1 MGIVHEERFIGMQH
15 RIRRLMI
22 VMLVW
27 GGISTWA
34 QGTPPSDD
42 APTTAE
48 TSLLAELDLAEG
60 VSVTQIARG
69 FQNPRGVAILED
81 GRLMVVEAGI
91 GDDEPGNAIG
101 TGSVSRLTDVNGDG
115 DFDDQGEREALV
127 TSAPSYNSLQVFRT
141 GHDEPFGLSD
151 IFVLDD
157 GRIFYN
163 QDDPFAEPAN
173 PGEEG
178 FYGDVGVFQIIEGL
192 PEQSVKFLERSATLN
207 GLVYDPLRRR
217 FYVVESGYN
226 RMIDVTMDGEA
237 RVVIEFDDLPNG
249 QQLVP
254 SGIAFD
260 PTTGDI
266 LIAGLSGYIKAYYPE
281 VYNYSGISYNPGDAV
296 ILRFDPTIERLTT
309 AITGLTTA
317 IDVQVDEDGNI
328 YTLELTQ
335 GWPPALMPYEY
346 DLYGEQ
352 RVPDV
357 GGYNRFAGRL
367 MMHPADGS
375 DPVILVDGLDTPTH
389 LTYHEGALYV
399 SVGLG
404 TPNREVYT
412 PYGVRAI
419 EGAILRVEGFRE

>member
-1 MGIVHEERFIGMQH
+1 MVDAGHGSDVICDTAGIE
-15 RIRRLMI
+15 
-22 VMLVW
+22 
-27 GGISTWA
+27 A
-34 QGTPPSDD
+34 QGTPPPDD

-237 RVVIEFDDLPNG
+237 RVVVEFDDLPNG

-266 LIAGLSGYIKAYYPE
+266 LIAAHTCQFKQIALCFRIGLKT
-281 VYNYSGISYNPGDAV
+281 
-296 ILRFDPTIERLTT
+296 RR
-309 AITGLTTA
+309 
-317 IDVQVDEDGNI
+317 
-328 YTLELTQ
+328 
-335 GWPPALMPYEY
+335 
-346 DLYGEQ
+346 
-352 RVPDV
+352 
-357 GGYNRFAGRL
+357 
-367 MMHPADGS
+367 
-375 DPVILVDGLDTPTH
+375 
-389 LTYHEGALYV
+389 YV
-399 SVGLG
+399 KSL
-404 TPNREVYT
+404 
-412 PYGVRAI
+412 
-419 EGAILRVEGFRE
+419 